1 MRRVLHGE
9 EEYIFHGP
17 PPRAG
22 QTLTVEARLGERWE
36 KEGKRGGTM
45 RFARVIN
52 EFRDAAGN
60 LVAEQ
65 RSVVVETARP
75 PKREEA

>member
-1 MRRVLHGE
+1 
-9 EEYIFHGP
+9 
-17 PPRAG
+17 
-22 QTLTVEARLGERWE
+22 
-36 KEGKRGGTM
+36 M

-65 RSVVVETARP
+65 RSVVLETARP